1 MDSNDIRIFRG
12 FESTDIDWFAA
23 IIYVYE
29 YQTEPGGG
37 LKPAALASSKVTGN
51 TFTLT

>member
-1 MDSNDIRIFRG
+1 MDNNDIRIFRG
-12 FESTDIDWFAA
+12 FESTDIDWSAA
-23 IIYVYE
+23 INYLCE

-37 LKPAALASSKVTGN
+37 LKPAALACSSVTGS